1 MDFNDTPQEAQYRS
15 QVRTWLDANAE
26 GVKTTGATVFDANTR
41 RGEANYVERAKE
53 WQAKKT
59 DAGYGVIQWPKEYGG
74 AGGSTMQALIYRE
87 EEARYQVPAGV
98 FDIGLGMCGPVLMMY
113 ADEKTKKR
121 LLPSMARGTDIW
133 CQLFSEP
140 IAGSDLAGL
149 RTRAQ
154 RDGDDWIVN
163 GQKVWTSGAH
173 YSKYGILVTRHDPTL
188 AKHKGLTFF
197 WLDMESPGVEVKPIK
212 QISGSSNFNEV
223 FFTNVRIP
231 DSQRLGE
238 VGEGWQVSLTTLM
251 NERFAVGSV
260 GPPDARELL
269 ALAQRLTLADGPA
282 IKSAAVRSRIADWY
296 VESEGLRLTKAR
308 TMTKLSRGE
317 TPGPEASIAKVVGGV
332 KQQEIGSFGADLL
345 EQAGV
350 VLDGEALP
358 GHGLFQQAFLASPGI
373 RIAGGSD
380 EILRNIIAE
389 RVLNLPGDIRVD
401 RDVPYNE
408 IPSGKV

>member
-1 MDFNDTPQEAQYRS
+1 MDFNDTPQEASYRTE
-15 QVRTWLDANAE
+15 VRGWLDANAP
-26 GVKTTGATVFDANTR
+26 GRKSTGDSVFNARSR
-41 RGEANYVERAKE
+41 RGEAEYIERAKA

-59 DAGYGVIQWPKEYGG
+59 DAGYGVIQWPREYGG
-74 AGGSTMQALIYRE
+74 GGGSTMQALIYRE
-87 EEARYQVPAGV
+87 EEARYDVPAGV

-113 ADEKTKKR
+113 ANESTKKT
-121 LLPSMARGTDIW
+121 LLPRMARGEDIW

-140 IAGSDLAGL
+140 VAGSDLAGL
-149 RTRAQ
+149 RTRAV
-154 RDGDDWIVN
+154 RDGDDWVVN

-173 YSKYGILVTRHDPTL
+173 YSRYGILVTRHDPTL
-188 AKHKGLTFF
+188 PKHKGLTFF
-197 WLDMESPGVEVKPIK
+197 WLDMQSPGVEVKPIR
-212 QISGSSNFNEV
+212 QISGASNFNEV

-260 GPPDARELL
+260 GAPDFRDIFRLARRVSMGEE
-269 ALAQRLTLADGPA
+269 PA
-282 IKSAAVRSRIADWY
+282 IRSAAVRSRLADWY

-317 TPGPEASIAKVVGGV
+317 TPGPEASIEKLVGGA

-345 EQAGV
+345 EQAGAI
-350 VLDGEALP
+350 LDADALP
-358 GHGLFQQAFLASPGI
+358 EQGLFQQAYLASPGI

-389 RVLNLPGDIRVD
+389 RVLHLPGDIRVD
-401 RDVPYNE
+401 RDVPYNQ
-408 IPSGKV
+408 IPGGKV

>member
-1 MDFNDTPQEAQYRS
+1 MDFNDTQQEAQYRQ
-15 QVRTWLDANAE
+15 QVRGWLDANTK
-26 GVKTTGATVFDANTR
+26 GLKSTGPSVFDAQTR
-41 RGEANYVERAKE
+41 RGEAEYVERAKE

-74 AGGSTMQALIYRE
+74 AGGSQMQAIIYRE
-87 EEARYQVPAGV
+87 EEARYDVPAGV

-113 ADEKTKKR
+113 ADDATKKR
-121 LLPSMARGTDIW
+121 LLPNMARGQDIW

-149 RTRAQ
+149 RTRAV

-173 YSKYGILVTRHDPTL
+173 YSRYGILVTRHDPTL
-188 AKHKGLTFF
+188 PKHKGLTFF
-197 WLDMESPGVEVKPIK
+197 WLDMKSPGVEVKPIK

-238 VGEGWQVSLTTLM
+238 VGEGWQVSITTLM
-251 NERFAVGSV
+251 NERLAVGTV
-260 GPPDARELL
+260 GAPDFKEIF
-269 ALAQRLTLADGPA
+269 ALARHLTLGDQPA
-282 IKSAAVRSRIADWY
+282 IKSAAVRSRLADWY
-296 VESEGLRLTKAR
+296 VEAEGLRLTKAR
-308 TMTKLSRGE
+308 TMTRLSRGE
-317 TPGPEASIAKVVGGV
+317 TPGPEASIAKLVGGT

-345 EQAGV
+345 EQAGAI
-350 VLDGEALP
+350 LDSEALP
-358 GHGLFQQAFLASPGI
+358 GHGLFQQAYLASPGI

-380 EILRNIIAE
+380 EILRNILAE

-401 RDVPYNE
+401 RDVAYNE
-408 IPSGKV
+408 IPTGKG

>member
-1 MDFNDTPQEAQYRS
+1 MDFNDTPQEAQYRA
-15 QVRTWLDANAE
+15 QVRAWLDANAE
-26 GVKTTGATVFDANTR
+26 GVKTTGTSVFDARSR
-41 RGEANYVERAKE
+41 RGESDYIARAKE

-74 AGGSTMQALIYRE
+74 AGGTTMQALIYRE
-87 EEARYQVPAGV
+87 EEAKYEVPAGV
-98 FDIGLGMCGPVLMMY
+98 FDIGLGMCAPVLMMY

-121 LLPSMARGTDIW
+121 LLPSMARGTDVW

-238 VGEGWQVSLTTLM
+238 VGEGWQVSITTLM
-251 NERFAVGSV
+251 NERFAVGTV
-260 GPPDARELL
+260 GPPDVHELF
-269 ALAQRLTLADGPA
+269 ALARTLTLADGPA
-282 IKSAAVRSRIADWY
+282 IKSPAVRSRLAEWY
-296 VESEGLRLTKAR
+296 VEAEGLRLTKAR

-317 TPGPEASIAKVVGGV
+317 TPGPEASIAKVVGGA

-350 VLDGEALP
+350 VLDAGALP
-358 GHGLFQQAFLASPGI
+358 GHGMFQLAYLASPGI

-408 IPSGKV
+408 IPTGKV

>member
-1 MDFNDTPQEAQYRS
+1 MDFNDTPQEAEYRA
-15 QVRTWLDANAE
+15 QVRAWLDANAE
-26 GVKTTGATVFDANTR
+26 GIKTSGTSVFDARSR
-41 RGEANYVERAKE
+41 RGESDYVARAKV

-74 AGGSTMQALIYRE
+74 AGGTTMQALIYRE
-87 EEARYQVPAGV
+87 EEAKYEVPAGV

-121 LLPSMARGTDIW
+121 LLPDMARGTHVW

-238 VGEGWQVSLTTLM
+238 VGEGWQVSITTLM

-260 GPPDARELL
+260 GPPDVHELF
-269 ALAQRLTLADGPA
+269 ALARTLTLADGPA
-282 IKSAAVRSRIADWY
+282 IKSPAVRSRLADWY
-296 VESEGLRLTKAR
+296 VEAEGLRLTKAR

-317 TPGPEASIAKVVGGV
+317 TPGPEASIAKVVGGT

-358 GHGLFQQAFLASPGI
+358 GHGMFQMAYLASPGI

-408 IPSGKV
+408 IPTGKG